1 MTSAALGLSFKVKR
15 CVRTMQILLSGV
27 MDLVAAVS
35 LSTANEAARDS
46 HCLLVVGIGLWSV
59 RARKSVSTIKR
70 CFRENWGA
78 PFIIGFMLLLMVAAA
93 SLSVGLDPLANGV
106 AVYAYCALAIGVVLQ
121 LVRLLKNGKKDSCE
135 DR

>member
-1 MTSAALGLSFKVKR
+1 MASAALGLSFKVKR
-15 CVRTMQILLSGV
+15 CVRAMQILLLGV
-27 MDLVAAVS
+27 MGLVAAVS

-46 HCLLVVGIGLWSV
+46 HCLLVVGFGLWSV
-59 RARKSVSTIKR
+59 QARKLVSTIKR

-78 PFIIGFMLLLMVAAA
+78 PFIVGFMFLLMVAAA

-106 AVYAYCALAIGVVLQ
+106 VMYAYCALAIGVVLQ
-121 LVRLLKNGKKDSCE
+121 LVRLLKNEEKDGCE